1 MHVDAASQP
10 QPLSAQHIS
19 RESRAWSRVKV
30 EQLTMSCRESDSHMT
45 EASRCG
51 PHTASSECRCAY
63 APPSPFPNSP
73 ASRGQ
78 TIPADR
84 CGPSMPSP
92 SNVMRAHQQQPAR
105 WHACPSNGM
114 HACVP
119 ANSPSARITSALT
132 SSPQPL
138 PTRLSTRLP
147 YRSDQRA
154 TIHRATIHRATI
166 HRATI
171 HRATIHA
178 GSRAHQAT
186 APTKALP
193 HACISSLATRPPRR
207 GAHHGAFTTRA
218 PASGVAPTT
227 ARRPPRRAHDQSSCI
242 RRPCSCIRFT

>member
-1 MHVDAASQP
+1 MSTWPHEILGAVVSCVSTG
-10 QPLSAQHIS
+10 LSAFPRIWGTVFPFRALFYNARRRS
-19 RESRAWSRVKV
+19 LSLSALNTFLERAES
-30 EQLTMSCRESDSHMT
+30 ELTMSCRESDSHMT

-119 ANSPSARITSALT
+119 ANSPSARITSGLT
-132 SSPQPL
+132 SSPHPL

-147 YRSDQRA
+147 YR
-154 TIHRATIHRATI
+154 
-166 HRATI
+166 
-171 HRATIHA
+171 
-178 GSRAHQAT
+178 
-186 APTKALP
+186 
-193 HACISSLATRPPRR
+193 
-207 GAHHGAFTTRA
+207 
-218 PASGVAPTT
+218 
-227 ARRPPRRAHDQSSCI
+227 
-242 RRPCSCIRFT
+242 

>member
-1 MHVDAASQP
+1 MLSRVFGGLEHGV
-10 QPLSAQHIS
+10 PLSRTFLQCTSTQPRSLSLSALNTFLE
-19 RESRAWSRVKV
+19 RAES
-30 EQLTMSCRESDSHMT
+30 ELTMSCRESDSHMT

-51 PHTASSECRCAY
+51 PHTASSECSCAY

-92 SNVMRAHQQQPAR
+92 SNVMRAHQQQPPR
-105 WHACPSNGM
+105 WHARPSNGM

-119 ANSPSARITSALT
+119 ANSPSARITSGLT
-132 SSPQPL
+132 SPQPL

-147 YRSDQRA
+147 YRSDQ
-154 TIHRATIHRATI
+154 
-166 HRATI
+166 RATI